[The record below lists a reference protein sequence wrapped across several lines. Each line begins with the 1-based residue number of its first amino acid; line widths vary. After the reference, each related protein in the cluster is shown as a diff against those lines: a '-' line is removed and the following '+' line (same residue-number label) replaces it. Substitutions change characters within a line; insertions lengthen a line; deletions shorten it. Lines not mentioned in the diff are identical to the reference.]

1 MNMVLDQCPASL
13 GYSPLATPPGRS
25 PEGYLLARR
34 STCSA
39 STQPT
44 SLRLCHPPRAG
55 GRCAFSPL
63 AVGGRGDARLR
74 LVTETRRAGRRC
86 RGTVRGTSTGR
97 IRVHCV
103 RSGQVPEPLVQVE
116 RVVRRSSPLL
126 IRGFGVRVPGG
137 APVLNCSNF
146 LFRPA
151 IMAWRG
157 TNSLRC
163 FDAQDDHSA
172 QPLLTHSDRTA
183 SSTRAITRRTDRT
196 GPAASGRHRDRGWEI
211 VTGVGGDI
219 SRRSM
224 RHRRGTGKSGPVD
237 AHLTDHRRGLAAPGM
252 SPAGPRQRRTVGLI
266 MVHRFGLAS
275 VQPTHGDQAEPE
287 VADLGQ
293 QPVQRGLVS
302 EQAPDDRLLA
312 LAADLEAIE
321 PGGPPAI
328 QDTRHADLIPGR
340 PAGGAHSTPSQ
351 RPGGAAERTMPGGAD
366 CSRGKDPRLPRRS
379 RAGLRAAI
387 PVLPAGCFSFI
398 CGR

>member
-1 MNMVLDQCPASL
+1 
-13 GYSPLATPPGRS
+13 
-25 PEGYLLARR
+25 
-34 STCSA
+34 
-39 STQPT
+39 
-44 SLRLCHPPRAG
+44 
-55 GRCAFSPL
+55 
-63 AVGGRGDARLR
+63 
-74 LVTETRRAGRRC
+74 
-86 RGTVRGTSTGR
+86 
-97 IRVHCV
+97 
-103 RSGQVPEPLVQVE
+103 
-116 RVVRRSSPLL
+116 
-126 IRGFGVRVPGG
+126 
-137 APVLNCSNF
+137 
-146 LFRPA
+146 
-151 IMAWRG
+151 MAWRG

-196 GPAASGRHRDRGWEI
+196 GRAASGRHRDRGWEI

-237 AHLTDHRRGLAAPGM
+237 AHLTDHRRGLAPRHEPCRASAAAHGRSDHGASFRPGRC
-252 SPAGPRQRRTVGLI
+252 PAGAPRSGRARGRGPWSAARAARAGQRAG
-266 MVHRFGLAS
+266 
-275 VQPTHGDQAEPE
+275 
-287 VADLGQ
+287 
-293 QPVQRGLVS
+293 
-302 EQAPDDRLLA
+302 PDDRLLA
-312 LAADLEAIE
+312 LPADLEAIE
-321 PGGPPAI
+321 PGGPPAV